1 MSGDAVS
8 SEHRDPATKEPSEVP
23 DEPIHAAAEAPADA
37 DEVGDASSDAAVDA
51 PGEREEEF
59 SPTPYVPMEY
69 VDVVMALPAANPI
82 LVLREIAGLH
92 RELHIPI
99 AFADGV
105 AIAYAAQQIETP
117 RPLTHE
123 LITNMLDAFALTLET
138 VRITQVVGTSFSA
151 ELILTGL
158 SGMRV
163 LECRISD
170 GVCLAL
176 RQRLP
181 VPVTAD
187 SLVLFHAGAPMSLS

>member
-1 MSGDAVS
+1 MTAESAGP
-8 SEHRDPATKEPSEVP
+8 RMRPAFVE
-23 DEPIHAAAEAPADA
+23 
-37 DEVGDASSDAAVDA
+37 
-51 PGEREEEF
+51 
-59 SPTPYVPMEY
+59 PTPYVPMEY
-69 VDVVMALPAANPI
+69 VDVVMSLPAANPV

-105 AIAYAAQQIETP
+105 AIAYAAQGIVTP

-187 SLVLFHAGAPMSLS
+187 SLVLFHAAAPMSLS

>member
-1 MSGDAVS
+1 MSREDLTPGQADQVPEVLS
-8 SEHRDPATKEPSEVP
+8 DDP
-23 DEPIHAAAEAPADA
+23 EAPNEAADDGLGEA
-37 DEVGDASSDAAVDA
+37 EEVA
-51 PGEREEEF
+51 F

-69 VDVVMALPAANPI
+69 VDVVMALPATNPV

-99 AFADGV
+99 ALADGV
-105 AIAYAAQQIETP
+105 AIAFAAQRIETP

-123 LITNMLDAFALTLET
+123 LLTNVLEAFGLILET

-151 ELILTGL
+151 ELVL
-158 SGMRV
+158 SGAGGMRV
-163 LECRISD
+163 LDCRISD

-187 SLVLFHAGAPMSLS
+187 SLVLFHAAAPSGS

>member
-1 MSGDAVS
+1 MSADDVTAGAA
-8 SEHRDPATKEPSEVP
+8 DPTPGLPEVDP
-23 DEPIHAAAEAPADA
+23 
-37 DEVGDASSDAAVDA
+37 DA
-51 PGEREEEF
+51 PNEAMDGGFGDIGEVEF
-59 SPTPYVPMEY
+59 TPTPYVPMEY
-69 VDVVMALPAANPI
+69 VDVVMALPAANPV

-99 AFADGV
+99 ALADGV

-123 LITNMLDAFALTLET
+123 LLTNVLDAFGLILET
-138 VRITQVVGTSFSA
+138 VRITQVVGTAFSA
-151 ELILTGL
+151 ELVL
-158 SGMRV
+158 SGAGGMRV

-187 SLVLFHAGAPMSLS
+187 SLVLFHAAAPSSTS

>member
-1 MSGDAVS
+1 MSGDIPMPEQDEAQD
-8 SEHRDPATKEPSEVP
+8 ELADEQ
-23 DEPIHAAAEAPADA
+23 DEPIQAAAEALAEPEPE
-37 DEVGDASSDAAVDA
+37 EVA
-51 PGEREEEF
+51 F

-69 VDVVMALPAANPI
+69 VDVVMALPAANPT

-99 AFADGV
+99 ALADGV
-105 AIAYAAQQIETP
+105 AIAYAAEQIETP

-123 LITNMLDAFALTLET
+123 LITNVLDAFGLTLET

-151 ELILTGL
+151 ELVLTGQA
-158 SGMRV
+158 GMRV
-163 LECRISD
+163 LDCRVSD

-187 SLVLFHAGAPMSLS
+187 SLVLFHAAAPTSAS

>member
-1 MSGDAVS
+1 MSGEFPMPEQAESMQPDDA
-8 SEHRDPATKEPSEVP
+8 
-23 DEPIHAAAEAPADA
+23 A
-37 DEVGDASSDAAVDA
+37 DEAASE
-51 PGEREEEF
+51 PEEVAF

-69 VDVVMALPAANPI
+69 VDVVMALPAVNPV

-99 AFADGV
+99 ALADGV
-105 AIAYAAQQIETP
+105 AIAYAAEQIETP

-123 LITNMLDAFALTLET
+123 LITNLLDAFALTLET
-138 VRITQVVGTSFSA
+138 VRITQVVGSSFSA
-151 ELILTGL
+151 ELVLTGQG
-158 SGMRV
+158 GMKV
-163 LECRISD
+163 IECRVSD

-187 SLVLFHAGAPMSLS
+187 SLVLFHAAAPTSTS

>member
-1 MSGDAVS
+1 MSGDIPMPEQPDQAADALAD
-8 SEHRDPATKEPSEVP
+8 ERDGSIPP
-23 DEPIHAAAEAPADA
+23 AAEALAEPESEPE
-37 DEVGDASSDAAVDA
+37 EVA
-51 PGEREEEF
+51 F

-69 VDVVMALPAANPI
+69 VDVVMALPAANPT

-99 AFADGV
+99 ALADGV
-105 AIAYAAQQIETP
+105 AIAYAAEQIETP

-123 LITNMLDAFALTLET
+123 LITNVLDAFGLTLET
-138 VRITQVVGTSFSA
+138 VRITQVVGSSFSA
-151 ELILTGL
+151 ELVLTGQA
-158 SGMRV
+158 GMRV
-163 LECRISD
+163 LECRVSD

-187 SLVLFHAGAPMSLS
+187 SLVLFHAAAPTSPY

>member
-1 MSGDAVS
+1 MSGDVPMPEQADEAREELAD
-8 SEHRDPATKEPSEVP
+8 EH
-23 DEPIHAAAEAPADA
+23 DESIQPAAEAL
-37 DEVGDASSDAAVDA
+37 SDPEPEPEEAA
-51 PGEREEEF
+51 F

-69 VDVVMALPAANPI
+69 VDVVMALPAANPT

-99 AFADGV
+99 ALADGV
-105 AIAYAAQQIETP
+105 AIAYAAEQIETP

-123 LITNMLDAFALTLET
+123 LITNVLDAFGLTLET
-138 VRITQVVGTSFSA
+138 VRITQVVGSSFSA
-151 ELILTGL
+151 ELVLTGQA
-158 SGMRV
+158 GMKV
-163 LECRISD
+163 LECRVSD

-187 SLVLFHAGAPMSLS
+187 SLVLFHAAAPTSPY

>member
-1 MSGDAVS
+1 MSGDVPMSDQAES
-8 SEHRDPATKEPSEVP
+8 SAQAFDAALGGLVEPEP
-23 DEPIHAAAEAPADA
+23 DEAEPEEPEPEEPEPE
-37 DEVGDASSDAAVDA
+37 EVA
-51 PGEREEEF
+51 F

-69 VDVVMALPAANPI
+69 VDVVMALPAANPT

-99 AFADGV
+99 ALADGV
-105 AIAYAAQQIETP
+105 AIAYAAEQIETP

-123 LITNMLDAFALTLET
+123 LLTNVLDAFGLTLET

-151 ELILTGL
+151 ELVLTGQ

-163 LECRISD
+163 LECRVSD

-187 SLVLFHAGAPMSLS
+187 SLVLFHAAAPPSAS

>member
-1 MSGDAVS
+1 MSGDIPMSDQAESPSQPTDAGLEGLV
-8 SEHRDPATKEPSEVP
+8 EPEPEEPEPEEVP
-23 DEPIHAAAEAPADA
+23 
-37 DEVGDASSDAAVDA
+37 
-51 PGEREEEF
+51 F

-69 VDVVMALPAANPI
+69 VDVLMALPAANPT

-99 AFADGV
+99 ALADGV
-105 AIAYAAQQIETP
+105 AIAYAAEQIETP

-123 LITNMLDAFALTLET
+123 LITNLLDAFGLTLET

-151 ELILTGL
+151 ELVLTGQ

-163 LECRISD
+163 LECRVSD

-187 SLVLFHAGAPMSLS
+187 SLVLFHAAAPTSTS